1 MYAAAFRRCVGHVAV
16 GDWQAERRGVA
27 GRIESAVMN
36 AGELNL
42 NTRSFELVCGLG
54 VLHLLDFQRA
64 LREASYSYARG
75 IVMRMRSRP
84 HSDRAG
90 AFLALGI
97 AWLLIVLMAL
107 GCMRAPSASGTPGEL
122 LPLPNQ
128 QDSLRAHVLETII
141 RPTSVAS
148 YGSWAAWSRYD
159 STQHAYQLVVRN
171 ARGDVTAMGIAESA
185 QPFEVSLGPLPSGGV
200 GAVYSRCANAVE
212 HEGCRLE
219 QLAIESP
226 EARENRLAVPGGGS
240 LFRPALWKRTVA
252 FLRAVPKGGE
262 RHPVE
267 MFEWTAGSK
276 QLKALA
282 LPRNSLSAAEI
293 REQPELR
300 STEGYVGEITALAVN
315 GTQVAYTRVVP
326 WGEWDR
332 SDLWVQRAGQQ
343 PRLIDRIDTGGG
355 AMFGTRAYITPT
367 IAGSWLYAY
376 RQYHEAGLGD
386 GGPAWVRYSL
396 TTHGAQQAQVNFGN
410 REGSGENEG
419 PLDAAVPLGAGVIW
433 TLQNSRD
440 PSEEGARVLSLAS
453 VKWKRI
459 GRPRHR

>member
-1 MYAAAFRRCVGHVAV
+1 MAR
-16 GDWQAERRGVA
+16 
-27 GRIESAVMN
+27 RIEFAVMN
-36 AGELNL
+36 AEELK
-42 NTRSFELVCGLG
+42 
-54 VLHLLDFQRA
+54 

-84 HSDRAG
+84 HSERAG
-90 AFLALGI
+90 AFPALGI

-107 GCMRAPSASGTPGEL
+107 GCMRAPSASGTPDEL
-122 LPLPNQ
+122 LPLPDQ
-128 QDSLRAHVLETII
+128 PGSLPAHVLETII
-141 RPTSVAS
+141 RPTSVAG

-171 ARGDVTAMGIAESA
+171 ARGDVSAIGIAESP

-200 GAVYSRCANAVE
+200 GAVYSRCANAVA

-226 EARENRLAVPGGGS
+226 DARESRLAVPGGGS
-240 LFRPALWKRTVA
+240 LYRPALWKRTVA

-267 MFEWTAGSK
+267 MFEWTVGARR
-276 QLKALA
+276 LKALA
-282 LPRNSLSAAEI
+282 LPRNSLSAAAI
-293 REQPELR
+293 GDQAELR
-300 STEGYVGEITALAVN
+300 RTEGYVGEITALALS

-332 SDLWVQRAGQQ
+332 SDLWVQRPGQQ
-343 PRLIDRIDTGGG
+343 PELIDRIETGGG
-355 AMFGTRAYITPT
+355 AMFGTRTYLTPT

-376 RQYHEAGLGD
+376 RQYHEEGLVGADGD
-386 GGPAWVRYSL
+386 PAWVRYSL
-396 TTHGAQQAQVNFGN
+396 TTNTAQQAQVNFGN
-410 REGSGENEG
+410 REGEGEG